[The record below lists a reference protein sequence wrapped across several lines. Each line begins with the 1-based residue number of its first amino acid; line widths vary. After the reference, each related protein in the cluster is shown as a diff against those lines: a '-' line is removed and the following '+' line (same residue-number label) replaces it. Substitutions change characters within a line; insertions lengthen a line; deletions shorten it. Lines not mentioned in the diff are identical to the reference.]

1 MINTIKNMSK
11 FEVLLWLVSA
21 VSVTTAF
28 LISGGFGVLTLAA
41 SLVGVTSLIFLA
53 KGDVTG
59 RVLMV
64 IFSVLYAI
72 ISYGQKY
79 YGEMITY
86 MGMTAPIAVLSIIT
100 WLRNPYGKN
109 QVKIRQLSVWGFAAV
124 TGAVTVVFYFILK
137 VCGNV
142 SLFFSTASVATS
154 FFAASLTMLRSKYY
168 TAAYACNDIV
178 LIILWILAA
187 KENIN
192 FLSMVVCFT
201 VFLANDFYG
210 FICWCKM
217 ERMQSHKGI

>member
-1 MINTIKNMSK
+1 MINTIKNLSK

-59 RVLMV
+59 QVLMV

-109 QVKIRQLSVWGFAAV
+109 QVKIRQLSVWGFAALAAV
-124 TGAVTVVFYFILK
+124 TGAVTAVFYFILFYIK
-137 VCGNV
+137 GMRKCELVFQYCFRGNKLFCSESYYAEKQVLRCG
-142 SLFFSTASVATS
+142 
-154 FFAASLTMLRSKYY
+154 
-168 TAAYACNDIV
+168 I
-178 LIILWILAA
+178 
-187 KENIN
+187 
-192 FLSMVVCFT
+192 
-201 VFLANDFYG
+201 
-210 FICWCKM
+210 
-217 ERMQSHKGI
+217 RM